1 MRVVFSASPSAPV
14 TPRYEGAA
22 VVPIRQAIAAPD
34 GTVHRI
40 PIDTSAPDAHTIIG
54 AIQFVIEQFGRDPRV
69 RDVATSV
76 LVSRLDND
84 LERHASALTRWV
96 KSRMRY
102 LPDPDGAEYVQT
114 PIILLDRIRNDGFA
128 YGDCDDHVA
137 LLGALMMSVGIPARA
152 AAVKLH
158 GSEWYNHVVVE
169 YSDRMGRV
177 RLVDPCAK
185 NGETPVYRDRL
196 VAG

>member
-1 MRVVFSASPSAPV
+1 MRVVYSAPSSQA
-14 TPRYEGAA
+14 PRYESVP
-22 VVPIRQAIAAPD
+22 VVPVRQSISAPD
-34 GTVHRI
+34 GTVHRV

-69 RDVATSV
+69 RDAATRI

-84 LERHASALTRWV
+84 LERHATALTRWV
-96 KSRMRY
+96 KGRMRY

-114 PIILLDRIRNDGFA
+114 PVILLEAIRVNGFA

-137 LLGALMMSVGIPARA
+137 LLGALMISVGIPARA
-152 AAVKLH
+152 VAVKLH
-158 GSEWYNHVVVE
+158 GSDHYNHVVVE
-169 YSDRMGRV
+169 YSDRMGRI
-177 RLVDPCAK
+177 RMVDPCAK
-185 NGETPVYRDRL
+185 NMEMPVYRDRL